1 MITGPARPGV
11 FSLEVW
17 GMNLWGIALVMSYAT
32 AIVGGVMY
40 LHRDAVI
47 PLIMPLLRK
56 AVAAAGV

>member
-1 MITGPARPGV
+1 
-11 FSLEVW
+11 
-17 GMNLWGIALVMSYAT
+17 MNLWGIALVMSYAT